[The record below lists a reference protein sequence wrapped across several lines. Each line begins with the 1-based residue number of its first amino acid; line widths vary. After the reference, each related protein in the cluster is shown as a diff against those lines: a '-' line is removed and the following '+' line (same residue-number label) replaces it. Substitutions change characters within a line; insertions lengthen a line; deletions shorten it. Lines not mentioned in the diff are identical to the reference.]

1 MAAAMTMAAVD
12 LDNRSI
18 SSAESAGRCDGHC

>member
-1 MAAAMTMAAVD
+1 MAAAMTMAALD

-18 SSAESAGRCDGHC
+18 KSAENAWRCDGHC